1 MRELG
6 RSHSRRW
13 LEALDHLRRWI
24 NAKPRLPKLIEAII
38 LGTVLLAPSVWMLSV
53 IPPLWRD
60 SDAYV
65 QLTEPPGFQT
75 IVHWG
80 PLYCFGARIPLYVGY
95 AIECLGTGKP
105 FPSPVF
111 FIHPTL
117 NDSGVFLLLLSQH
130 VALVCSSFYF
140 IILTTRLFWVRL
152 GLAAVWASNPLF
164 YTFAHCVGSETLSVI
179 LLVLMGAAGLRIV
192 QRSRNVPWKEWL
204 FFGVLLWVCILARH
218 INAVLAAAMPL
229 TFLLL
234 CGYRLVAISLGR
246 SQLRL
251 RSRRLR
257 MRQEL
262 KQAAVAVVV
271 GVISIVLA
279 NVSLRSLC
287 RLAHIPYYS
296 PLGITFATRLDF
308 LARLSPEKRDQL
320 LDEIARNSSL
330 MDVKKTVPLLRE
342 SFSNEAENWD
352 TMLAYLIKKDAEKAL
367 PLAREAFPHQSPGDT
382 VFLPRAAAV
391 FRGQGPSLLVVLN
404 HIAKAFLFPPRK
416 VYLNAVVE
424 DFRRSLCTTI
434 ENVVNNLFLT
444 TTFYYLRTEQLP
456 GYASLQTYRNS
467 SANQIVTNLEKH
479 RYFHFWKG
487 LDYAVFLCLWIVNLV
502 LLAVLMQIRKKSIA
516 VVVSYA
522 VALTLVG
529 LLMMLATC
537 VLSGFQPRFTLPIWE
552 VTILSASVLFVK
564 TMECC
569 FSLTASA

>member
-1 MRELG
+1 
-6 RSHSRRW
+6 
-13 LEALDHLRRWI
+13 
-24 NAKPRLPKLIEAII
+24 
-38 LGTVLLAPSVWMLSV
+38 MLSV

-80 PLYCFGARIPLYVGY
+80 PLYSFGARIPLYVGY
-95 AIECLGTGKP
+95 AIECLRAGKP
-105 FPSPVF
+105 FPTTAF

-117 NDSGVFLLLLSQH
+117 NDTGVFLLLLSQH

-140 IILTTRLFWVRL
+140 IVLTTRLFWVRL

-179 LLVLMGAAGLRIV
+179 LLVVLGAAGLRIV
-192 QRSRNVPWKEWL
+192 QRSRNVRWKEWL
-204 FFGVLLWVCILARH
+204 FFGVLLWLSILARH

-229 TFLLL
+229 AFLLL
-234 CGYRLVAISLGR
+234 WGYRLITIPLSR
-246 SQLRL
+246 SQSLR
-251 RSRRLR
+251 RWRRLR

-262 KQAAVAVVV
+262 KHAAVAVVV
-271 GVISIVLA
+271 GIISIVVA
-279 NVSLRSLC
+279 NVSVRSLC
-287 RLAHIPYYS
+287 RLAQIPYYP

-330 MDVKKTVPLLRE
+330 MEVEKAVPLLRE
-342 SFSNEAENWD
+342 SFSKEAENWD
-352 TMLAYLIKKDAEKAL
+352 TMLPYWIEKHAEKAL

-382 VFLPRAAAV
+382 VFLPRAASV
-391 FRGQGPSLLVVLN
+391 FRGRGQSLLVVLN
-404 HIAKAFLFPPRK
+404 HTAKAFLFPPRK
-416 VYLNAVVE
+416 EYLNAVVE
-424 DFRRSLCTTI
+424 DFRRSLGTTI

-444 TTFYYLRTEQLP
+444 TTFYYFRTEQLP
-456 GYASLQTYRNS
+456 GYASLQTYRNR
-467 SANQIVTNLEKH
+467 SANQIVAILKKH
-479 RYFHFWKG
+479 RYFHLWRS
-487 LDYAVFLCLWIVNLV
+487 LDYAAFLCLWVVNLV
-502 LLAVLMQIRKKSIA
+502 LLAVLAQIRKKNIA

-537 VLSGFQPRFTLPIWE
+537 VLSGLQPRFTLPMWE
-552 VTILSASVLFVK
+552 LTILSAAVLFAK
-564 TMECC
+564 TMECL
-569 FSLTASA
+569 FSPGRHLPNP